1 MNADKWNAITSK
13 TTEMPKG
20 DKTESMLMA
29 RGAPTHREVTRTDNG
44 GKNGRIALEILGK
57 NL

>member
-1 MNADKWNAITSK
+1 
-13 TTEMPKG
+13 MPKG

-29 RGAPTHREVTRTDNG
+29 RGAPTHKEVTKTDNG
-44 GKNGRIALEILGK
+44 GKKGRIALEILGK